1 MKYALMM
8 ILSAAILCSTA
19 SCHTGSSVHSG
30 QDTVQSRYGS
40 ANDTNGSAKSTTDT
54 SKVNTKS
61 GDASLDN
68 TASGGTAVLK
78 DTAKKAKK

>member
-1 MKYALMM
+1 MKNYFMM
-8 ILSAAILCSTA
+8 VLSAVIICSMA

-30 QDTVQSRYGS
+30 QDTVKSRYGS

-54 SKVNTKS
+54 SKVNTKT

-68 TASGGTAVLK
+68 SASGGAAALK
-78 DTAKKAKK
+78 DTTKKTKK